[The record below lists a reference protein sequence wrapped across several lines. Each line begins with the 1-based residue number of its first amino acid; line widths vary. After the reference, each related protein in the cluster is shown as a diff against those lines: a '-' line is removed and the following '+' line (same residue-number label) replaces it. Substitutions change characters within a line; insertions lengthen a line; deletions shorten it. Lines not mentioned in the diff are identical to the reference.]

1 MPQETIGATTPALDE
16 ERLAWLALALA
27 PGLGPKRILDAV
39 KNLDSASQI
48 FTLPLTARP
57 RATTMWFITLV
68 KMRKAPKPEEAA
80 QMNKMMQEAAA
91 KMGIKIHQG
100 FMTLGRYDA
109 VWISEAPDIS
119 GPMRMSMMG
128 GDAAES
134 ETLVA
139 TSYEEAMKWTT

>member
-1 MPQETIGATTPALDE
+1 
-16 ERLAWLALALA
+16 
-27 PGLGPKRILDAV
+27 
-39 KNLDSASQI
+39 
-48 FTLPLTARP
+48 
-57 RATTMWFITLV
+57 MWFITLV
-68 KMRKAPKPEEAA
+68 KMKKAPNAQEAA
-80 QMNKMMQEAAA
+80 QMNKMMQDAAQ

-128 GDAAES
+128 ADSASA

-139 TSYEEAMKWTT
+139 TSYEDAMKMIK

>member
-1 MPQETIGATTPALDE
+1 
-16 ERLAWLALALA
+16 
-27 PGLGPKRILDAV
+27 
-39 KNLDSASQI
+39 
-48 FTLPLTARP
+48 
-57 RATTMWFITLV
+57 MWFITLV

-80 QMNKMMQEAAA
+80 QMNKMMQEAAS

-100 FMTLGRYDA
+100 FMTLGRWDA

-119 GPMRMSMMG
+119 GPMRMAMMG

-139 TSYEEAMKWTT
+139 TSYEEAMKWMM

>member
-1 MPQETIGATTPALDE
+1 
-16 ERLAWLALALA
+16 
-27 PGLGPKRILDAV
+27 
-39 KNLDSASQI
+39 
-48 FTLPLTARP
+48 
-57 RATTMWFITLV
+57 MWFITLV
-68 KMRKAPKPEEAA
+68 KMKKAPNKQEAE
-80 QMNKMMQEAAA
+80 QMNKMMTDAAS

-128 GDAAES
+128 ADAAEA

-139 TSYEEAMKWTT
+139 TSYEEAMSWMM

>member
-1 MPQETIGATTPALDE
+1 
-16 ERLAWLALALA
+16 
-27 PGLGPKRILDAV
+27 
-39 KNLDSASQI
+39 
-48 FTLPLTARP
+48 
-57 RATTMWFITLV
+57 MWFITLV
-68 KMRKAPKPEEAA
+68 KMKKAPTKQEAE
-80 QMNKMMQEAAA
+80 QMNKMMTEAAS

-128 GDAAES
+128 ADAAEA

-139 TSYEEAMKWTT
+139 TSYDEAMKWLM

>member
-1 MPQETIGATTPALDE
+1 
-16 ERLAWLALALA
+16 
-27 PGLGPKRILDAV
+27 
-39 KNLDSASQI
+39 
-48 FTLPLTARP
+48 
-57 RATTMWFITLV
+57 MWFITLV
-68 KMRKAPKPEEAA
+68 KMKKAPTKQEAE
-80 QMNKMMQEAAA
+80 QMNKMMTEAAS

-128 GDAAES
+128 ADAAEA

-139 TSYEEAMKWTT
+139 TSYDDAMKWLM